1 MTRGGGLQARFTEAI
16 LRDKAHI
23 SSLSDRIFSTA
34 ETGHPKSNVLVD
46 LEKQHPGTEYH
57 FVEDKLGTLE
67 KVRLPLLFA
76 CLEACPALW
85 RLPYKSK
92 GVALLPVSVPGNP
105 VHYLCR

>member
-34 ETGHPKSNVLVD
+34 ETGHPKSDVLVD

-67 KVRLPLLFA
+67 KVSLPLLFPLVWRPVPPQGS
-76 CLEACPALW
+76 CLT
-85 RLPYKSK
+85 RLQ
-92 GVALLPVSVPGNP
+92 VLQF
-105 VHYLCR
+105 YLVQ

>member
-1 MTRGGGLQARFTEAI
+1 MTRGGSLQARFTEGI

-34 ETGHPKSNVLVD
+34 ETGHPKSDVLAD

-67 KVRLPLLFA
+67 KVSLPLLFA
-76 CLEACPALW
+76 CLEACPALGQL
-85 RLPYKSK
+85 RHKFTD
-92 GVALLPVSVPGNP
+92 
-105 VHYLCR
+105 